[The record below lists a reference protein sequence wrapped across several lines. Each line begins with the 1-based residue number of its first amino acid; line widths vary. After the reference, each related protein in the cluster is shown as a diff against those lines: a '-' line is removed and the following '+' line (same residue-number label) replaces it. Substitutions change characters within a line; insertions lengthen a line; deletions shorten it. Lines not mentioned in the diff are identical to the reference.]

1 MLELMDRPIAAN
13 TMTDLAAIH
22 VRHGCLRDAI
32 ACYENA
38 LAAMREEGD
47 FDGEAQTLCRLHAVH
62 ELMAVHAAAVRSNA
76 RTAS

>member
-22 VRHGCLRDAI
+22 VRNGCLRDAI
-32 ACYENA
+32 SCYENA
-38 LAAMREEGD
+38 LVAMREEGD
-47 FDGEAQTLCRLHAVH
+47 RDGEAQTLRRLDAVH
-62 ELMAVHAAAVRSNA
+62 ELVTDQDAAAPSNA